1 VCVCVCVCVC
11 VSVCVCQCQSKR
23 GCSNTDPWSVAVSEK
38 HVEHGML
45 PAKSKKELL
54 LTLLCGGCSSGLVS
68 DLWQADGLR
77 GGISILR
84 VAK

>member
-11 VSVCVCQCQSKR
+11 ACQCQSKH

-54 LTLLCGGCSSGLVS
+54 LTLLCGGCSRGVGGYVS
-68 DLWQADGLR
+68 DLWQANGLR

-84 VAK
+84 VAE